1 MAVCFFLFYNLS
13 GLVFSSVFLSNS
25 ITSNYLIQRMYGA
38 LTGKSKQMVAN
49 EYGEA
54 QLKVSVI
61 KSSLSS

>member
-1 MAVCFFLFYNLS
+1 MIILCS
-13 GLVFSSVFLSNS
+13 IFLSN
-25 ITSNYLIQRMYGA
+25 IILSNCHIKRMYGA

-61 KSSLSS
+61 LLVAIFDVIILARC